1 MKNNIKF
8 KKNTIYKYLE
18 KSAEKALLFQ
28 KNDGSMPS
36 GHNGPYFHPE
46 TPVRNTVH
54 WLIILIKVYKITKNK
69 VFLDASRKCI
79 NYLVRQKTEY
89 NYHQRTYKG
98 KDKCNGLIG
107 PAWVMEALIIASKE
121 LNRMDLSDL
130 ASEIFFLHKLDKKNG
145 LWHRR
150 EIDGKILS
158 IDWTFNHQLWFAAI
172 ASTFNKKKYPK
183 IHNQVKKFIKRLDKN
198 FNVYNNGLIKHSI
211 LLINF
216 SLSGLKNFLLKIK
229 NNTISKKKI
238 IHKTIGYHQF
248 NLYAFGILKE
258 NYPNISFWK
267 SEKFKKALKF
277 IESKEYEKDLENNK
291 FGFDYNVAGIEIAYV
306 LKVFKKNSEKLQK
319 YWLEKQFQRN
329 YDFEKNLLCRNAKDP
344 ETLSARIYEIAR
356 LDNLELDLKNEEH
369 Y

>member
-121 LNRMDLSDL
+121 LNR
-130 ASEIFFLHKLDKKNG
+130 I
-145 LWHRR
+145 
-150 EIDGKILS
+150 
-158 IDWTFNHQLWFAAI
+158 
-172 ASTFNKKKYPK
+172 Y
-183 IHNQVKKFIKRLDKN
+183 
-198 FNVYNNGLIKHSI
+198 LI
-211 LLINF
+211 
-216 SLSGLKNFLLKIK
+216 
-229 NNTISKKKI
+229 
-238 IHKTIGYHQF
+238 
-248 NLYAFGILKE
+248 
-258 NYPNISFWK
+258 
-267 SEKFKKALKF
+267 
-277 IESKEYEKDLENNK
+277 
-291 FGFDYNVAGIEIAYV
+291 
-306 LKVFKKNSEKLQK
+306 
-319 YWLEKQFQRN
+319 
-329 YDFEKNLLCRNAKDP
+329 
-344 ETLSARIYEIAR
+344 
-356 LDNLELDLKNEEH
+356 
-369 Y
+369 